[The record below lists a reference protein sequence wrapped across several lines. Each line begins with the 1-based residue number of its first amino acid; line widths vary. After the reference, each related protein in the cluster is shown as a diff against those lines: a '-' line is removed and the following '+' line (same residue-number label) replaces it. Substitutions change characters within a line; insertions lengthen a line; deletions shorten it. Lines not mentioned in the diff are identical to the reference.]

1 VTDVTLTQ
9 QDTDTELAKMRTDK
23 AASPGELSPR
33 LLLEIN
39 HEISYPLF
47 ALFRNMHNLI
57 TCK

>member
-23 AASPGELSPR
+23 AASSGELSPR
-33 LLLEIN
+33 LLLEIKD
-39 HEISYPLF
+39 EISYPLF
-47 ALFRNMHNLI
+47 ALFRNMYNLI